1 MLSPEER
8 HVSVAMPIILVPGA
22 AAGCCSDQEVEMAT
36 IELAKTPEDER
47 IRIVT
52 EDSPSDATLARSQS
66 IETNQR
72 HKVSRRNSPSPAAE
86 IGTASRGPDRRVL
99 PGLRPQSLGSSCR
112 PAAAHAGSH
121 L

>member
-36 IELAKTPEDER
+36 IELAMTPEDER

-66 IETNQR
+66 IEKSPAAQGR
-72 HKVSRRNSPSPAAE
+72 KAQSARPSPAEASLLNSE
-86 IGTASRGPDRRVL
+86 PPHADLIGVYY
-99 PGLRPQSLGSSCR
+99 LG
-112 PAAAHAGSH
+112 
-121 L
+121 